1 MSAVAFKAGA
11 PTQTEGAVTGLR
23 LFFSGVPI
31 CGTLIAMYIMRN
43 YDLTEKKANEIKI
56 ELEER
61 KLLSKKQTTRVIDN
75 Q

>member
-11 PTQTEGAVTGLR
+11 PIQPEGAVTGLR

-31 CGTLIAMYIMRN
+31 CGTLIAMYIMWD
-43 YDLTEKKANEIKI
+43 YDLTEKKANEIKK

-61 KLLSKKQTTRVIDN
+61 KLVVQKQVDQIQSKQ
-75 Q
+75 